1 MTLSNFHRISV
12 FLWMG
17 ENDWNTRIFS
27 KKEEKKISG
36 FKNIGIRV
44 EMALMKATIF
54 FCNFIFVFEFTR
66 NVLDSTDLVNLR
78 LWFLANARKE
88 GKFINRV
95 MRSNHV
101 IGLHFEV
108 CNICC
113 QIFLDMGVKILKWMI
128 NIFKRCF
135 GYFYLFC
142 IVIHRERDIYFK
154 AIIGTKSHMDIGG
167 FVWACNF
174 AGKQWWRLKM
184 LAVFSGFLWWA
195 STYNKTIKCLFKWK
209 LFRIFLVANLNVVV

>member
-17 ENDWNTRIFS
+17 ENDWNTRIFP
-27 KKEEKKISG
+27 KKDWKKISG

-44 EMALMKATIF
+44 EMALMKKTVF
-54 FCNFIFVFEFTR
+54 FCNFIFVSEFTR
-66 NVLDSTDLVNLR
+66 NVQYIQLIWLTWGSDFWQLR
-78 LWFLANARKE
+78 GRR
-88 GKFINRV
+88 GKFIKRV
-95 MRSNHV
+95 MRLNHV
-101 IGLHFEV
+101 IWLHFEV

-142 IVIHRERDIYFK
+142 IVIRREHDIF
-154 AIIGTKSHMDIGG
+154 
-167 FVWACNF
+167 
-174 AGKQWWRLKM
+174 
-184 LAVFSGFLWWA
+184 
-195 STYNKTIKCLFKWK
+195 
-209 LFRIFLVANLNVVV
+209 